1 VIPTLIL
8 VGFVLGRWWRIAI
21 PLAAV
26 GWPVLLIVTDVDSGF
41 DFALGAASLAIANV
55 LVGVLVFR
63 ALSLLVRRVSVAARP
78 R

>member
-1 VIPTLIL
+1 MIPTLIL